1 MVMRNKPPK
10 GPSNQSGFGTPGT
23 QQTAQKNVRTGGMD
37 PYNNFAKQAQR
48 QSRSSYQRSLT
59 SGAPAPTEAP
69 RRPMGTPTARPAA
82 PRRPARRVDSFG
94 GAELPRTGYEMLGGL
109 PHEELLGMNQRFG
122 LSNLTQIPGGRP
134 LPAVPAVPQ
143 GLRGEITPPGFT
155 PEGAGRPVLPGL
167 TKGTLG
173 PGTEDWAGTGSG
185 VKKKVSGGTTYAW
198 ESGGKGH
205 VVEAKDEDPGGYIPV
220 YIEGKLVWLSQE
232 DYDEYK
238 ETNKYKDNY
247 KQNQDTYEE
256 WEAGEFEDDKPYWEG
271 GSPVGPEEVPA
282 EEETV
287 EDKIDALEADAREWL
302 NKEQPGMNPEKVA
315 EIKDQ
320 WHDQAMADTQAA
332 MSQMYRQFAAMGIS
346 PASGAFAAANNQI
359 ISQAINGLLDKYA
372 TLDLQDL
379 NQMEV
384 DFQEGFTNVLNLA
397 KTLVGLEGQ
406 MDQNS
411 FTELKNNMAKIDEHY
426 GTLFVG
432 LLDQI
437 GGVWD
442 DKTAVWFQNAILG
455 AYGQLEAG
463 EDPAAVFKEL
473 EETLSNKF
481 PEFETVF

>member
-134 LPAVPAVPQ
+134 LPAVPTVPQ

-155 PEGAGRPVLPGL
+155 PEGAGRPPLMEATSGWS
-167 TKGTLG
+167 K
-173 PGTEDWAGTGSG
+173 WAGTGTG
-185 VKKKVSGGTTYAW
+185 QKKQHDWGTAYGWSSDGNT
-198 ESGGKGH
+198 H
-205 VVEAKDEDPGGYIPV
+205 VIEARDEDPGGYIPV

-232 DYDEYK
+232 DYDQYK

-247 KQNQDTYEE
+247 KQNVEAYEE
-256 WEAGEFEDDKPYWEG
+256 WEAGEGQFAEDLAWLETEG
-271 GSPVGPEEVPA
+271 GGSGDVVDFVPA

-287 EDKIDALEADAREWL
+287 EDKIDALEADARGWL